1 MDEQTL
7 IQSAQRGNLEAFN
20 ELVFLYQDFLFRI
33 AVNILGDEDIAED
46 ATQQAFLSAYRNL
59 GSFRGGSLRS
69 WLSRIT
75 VNACYDELRRTSRL
89 KDVPLQVSDQD
100 GVEIGPASWLAD
112 PGPSPEKQA
121 ERLDL
126 VDAIQNSLRALPEHY
141 RLAAQLVDLEGLSY
155 EEASIVLGVPTGTIK
170 SRLARARN
178 FLRASL
184 KSYPDLIPAA
194 YTLDM
199 PMAVNLVLQDFP

>member
-7 IQSAQRGNLEAFN
+7 IQSARRGDLEAFN

-100 GVEIGPASWLAD
+100 GVEIGPASWLSD